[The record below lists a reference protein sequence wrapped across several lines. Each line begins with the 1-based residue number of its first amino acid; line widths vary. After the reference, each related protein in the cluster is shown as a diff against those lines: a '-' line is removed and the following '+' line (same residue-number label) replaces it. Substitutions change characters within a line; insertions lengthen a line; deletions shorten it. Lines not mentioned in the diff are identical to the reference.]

1 MASLL
6 RQLRR
11 EAAKPKKTLIGVYG
25 AFNRFN
31 LLVDGDILLV
41 FTDEADLTSFLSS
54 EKKVSQLL
62 MPKLIQPMYFEDLLA
77 GFRAGGKYSLR
88 REVAEKFL
96 VAWTKNYRD
105 SAPFTSVDLDKLDKI
120 EDFLSLSA
128 R

>member
-25 AFNRFN
+25 AYDRFN
-31 LLVDGDILLV
+31 LLLDGDILLV
-41 FTDEADLTSFLSS
+41 FSDDTDLTTYLSGVNKS
-54 EKKVSQLL
+54 LL
-62 MPKLIQPMYFEDLLA
+62 PKIIHPMYFEELMEGVGMGA
-77 GFRAGGKYSLR
+77 KYSLR

-96 VAWTKNYRD
+96 VSWAKTYRT
-105 SAPFTSVDLDKLDKI
+105 SAPFTADEVLKI
-120 EDFLSLSA
+120 EDFLLLSG